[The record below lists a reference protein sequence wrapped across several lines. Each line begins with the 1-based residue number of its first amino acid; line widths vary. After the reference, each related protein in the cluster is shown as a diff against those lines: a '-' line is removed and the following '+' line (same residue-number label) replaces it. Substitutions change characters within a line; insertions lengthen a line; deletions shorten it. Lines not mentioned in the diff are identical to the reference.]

1 MTSTEIANASKIML
15 GSTEAVKMYIGS
27 TLIWEPSGGGG
38 QVQHD
43 YSQDYFTIE
52 STQDSN
58 TITAVK
64 SSSTKNP
71 TIYYSLDDG
80 STWSNQTLTSG
91 TITFGTI
98 NTGDKIIFKSTDSAF
113 AGDWNKYIRFNGS
126 KNFKVYGNIM
136 SLTNGDNFAS
146 NSSFQAN
153 STFVFCGLFYG
164 TTTLTDAS
172 NLILPATTLVQSC
185 YNGMFRGCTNLVNGP
200 KLLPA
205 LDVPQDGYSS
215 MFEGC
220 VSLVEGPEI
229 SATTV
234 SGNTSLNRMFCMS
247 RSSRV
252 TAAMT
257 KSPILRITNPSSYNN
272 AYQQLFAGNGNITEV
287 TILAQGTNLSFANW
301 LSNTNSSGG
310 VIRKLSTT
318 TLTSGGN
325 GVPSNWTTETYTQ
338 S

>member
-113 AGDWNKYIRFNGS
+113 ANDWNK
-126 KNFKVYGNIM
+126 
-136 SLTNGDNFAS
+136 
-146 NSSFQAN
+146 
-153 STFVFCGLFYG
+153 
-164 TTTLTDAS
+164 
-172 NLILPATTLVQSC
+172 
-185 YNGMFRGCTNLVNGP
+185 
-200 KLLPA
+200 
-205 LDVPQDGYSS
+205 
-215 MFEGC
+215 
-220 VSLVEGPEI
+220 
-229 SATTV
+229 
-234 SGNTSLNRMFCMS
+234 
-247 RSSRV
+247 
-252 TAAMT
+252 
-257 KSPILRITNPSSYNN
+257 
-272 AYQQLFAGNGNITEV
+272 
-287 TILAQGTNLSFANW
+287 
-301 LSNTNSSGG
+301 
-310 VIRKLSTT
+310 
-318 TLTSGGN
+318 
-325 GVPSNWTTETYTQ
+325 
-338 S
+338 

>member
-1 MTSTEIANASKIML
+1 MTSTEIASASKVIL
-15 GSTEAVKMYIGS
+15 GTTEAVKMYIGS

-64 SSSTKNP
+64 SNSSKNP
-71 TIYYSLDDG
+71 TIYYSLDNG
-80 STWSNQTLTSG
+80 STWSNQALTSG

-98 NTGDKIIFKSTDSAF
+98 NTGDKIIFKSTAPAF
-113 AGDWNKYIRFNGS
+113 SSDWNKYIRFNGS
-126 KNFKVYGNIM
+126 KDFKVYGNIM

-164 TTTLTDAS
+164 TTTLVDAS
-172 NLILPATTLVQSC
+172 DLILPATTLVNSC
-185 YNGMFRGCTNLVNGP
+185 YNGMFRGCSNLVNGP

-205 LDVPQDGYSS
+205 LNVPLDGYSS

-234 SGNTSLNRMFCMS
+234 SGNTALNRMFCMNRNS
-247 RSSRV
+247 KV

-257 KSPILRITNPSSYNN
+257 KGPILRITNPLSYSNV
-272 AYQQLFAGNGNITEV
+272 YQQLFCGNGNIVEITV
-287 TILAQGTNLSFANW
+287 LISGTDKTFTNW
-301 LSNTNSSGG
+301 LANVSSTG
-310 VIRKLSTT
+310 VIKTLSGTT
-318 TLTSGGN
+318 FTSGTSGL
-325 GVPSNWTTETYTQ
+325 PSGWTTETYVEP
-338 S
+338 